1 MYDMSPLVFFAFF
14 ITFMEKTRPI
24 IKFYGVFD
32 HFSRTCEFAK
42 SETIKMYLC
51 VSDVIHANEQ
61 TNNMLTV
68 TYI

>member
-1 MYDMSPLVFFAFF
+1 MSSLVLLAFF
-14 ITFMEKTRPI
+14 VDPMEKTSPI

-68 TYI
+68 AYI